1 MDTQFVEAVAVAAAE
16 RVAKALPVL
25 VAPTFPY
32 GCAHYHLEF
41 PGSMSLPTGPFIA
54 AIEALSESPLGH
66 GFRRLLLLNGHG
78 GNRSPLMIV
87 ARNLHE
93 RLGITVGVASY
104 WNFNVDRIKAIRE
117 SPPGGIAHA
126 CEFDAPETVREGEI
140 VRAIPDYDPRWHAMD
155 FYDPEPVHV
164 IEDPMAVSPTG
175 IFGDPELASAEKG
188 AAFFEA
194 VVDGVAQFLVAFASK
209 SYREG
214 PKPAV
219 RGKSRRHR
227 HYAAQTRKTNA

>member
-1 MDTQFVEAVAVAAAE
+1 
-16 RVAKALPVL
+16 
-25 VAPTFPY
+25 
-32 GCAHYHLEF
+32 
-41 PGSMSLPTGPFIA
+41 
-54 AIEALSESPLGH
+54 
-66 GFRRLLLLNGHG
+66 
-78 GNRSPLMIV
+78 
-87 ARNLHE
+87 
-93 RLGITVGVASY
+93 
-104 WNFNVDRIKAIRE
+104 
-117 SPPGGIAHA
+117 
-126 CEFDAPETVREGEI
+126 
-140 VRAIPDYDPRWHAMD
+140 
-155 FYDPEPVHV
+155 
-164 IEDPMAVSPTG
+164 MAVSPTG